1 MIKKIK
7 IGTRK
12 SRLALYQAELI
23 AKFLKESGYEYELI
37 KITTSGDKFL
47 KDSLAKAGGKG
58 LFIKEIEEALIKKKI
73 DIAVHSLKDMPSILQ
88 EDFTLSAFIKRDDP
102 RDVWISPDIND
113 LSTPE
118 GNIIVGTSSL
128 RREAQLKI
136 LNNNFKFKILR
147 GNVDTRIR
155 KLDNKEYDLIILS
168 YAGLLRLGI
177 KRDDLTP
184 FTMDDMVPAVGQG
197 VIVVETRK
205 DDKINSLLKKLNH
218 KETEECAK
226 MERELQSFIG
236 GNCFIPFGV
245 NFKKEEEEGEE
256 VTARLFFQAEEKKN
270 YLKLKI
276 KDRWNNRN
284 NMVDRI
290 KKEITSYIKK
300 EK

>member
-23 AKFLKESGYEYELI
+23 AKFLKKSGYEYELI

-73 DIAVHSLKDMPSILQ
+73 DIAVHSLKDMPSILRK
-88 EDFTLSAFIKRDDP
+88 DVTLSAFIKRDDP

-113 LSTPE
+113 LSDPDRK
-118 GNIIVGTSSL
+118 IIAGTSSL
-128 RREAQLKI
+128 RRQAQLKI
-136 LNNNFKFKILR
+136 LNNNFQFKILR

-155 KLDNKEYDLIILS
+155 KLDNKEYDIIILS

-184 FTMDDMVPAVGQG
+184 FCIDDMVPAVGQG
-197 VIVVETRK
+197 IIVVQSRK
-205 DDKINSLLKKLNH
+205 SDKINSILKPLNH
-218 KETEECAK
+218 KETEECANL
-226 MERELQSFIG
+226 ERDLQRFIG

-245 NFKKEEEEGEE
+245 NFKKQGKE
-256 VTARLFFQAEEKKN
+256 VISRLFFQAEGKKN

-276 KDRWNNRN
+276 KDRWDMRN
-284 NMVDRI
+284 DLVDKI
-290 KKEITSYIKK
+290 KKEITSYI
-300 EK
+300 